1 MLIVECFS
9 LLQRAVMSDFDRF
22 KLMKAKQTVS
32 NLCNS
37 VVQCILYKYVPV
49 MRAIWSF
56 MDLLPKIHKTH
67 IVWHHRAI
75 FALLYVKC
83 LWFKHIGLWTHTYI
97 ARFSLLIYYH
107 SLFYSLHG
115 ATIVTSYSDV
125 NYYDS
130 TSDISIKQ

>member
-67 IVWHHRAI
+67 IV
-75 FALLYVKC
+75 
-83 LWFKHIGLWTHTYI
+83 
-97 ARFSLLIYYH
+97 
-107 SLFYSLHG
+107 
-115 ATIVTSYSDV
+115 
-125 NYYDS
+125 
-130 TSDISIKQ
+130 